1 MRRDGSPYR
10 GRVLRAGVLVFLA
23 LVAGWWGRA
32 WEPAAAAGEGTF
44 SLGTVQAPGRPPCTI
59 TTSVG
64 CAVEEGEEVT
74 VTVNRT
80 GGSTLNQAIKVT
92 ISLHGGN
99 LQCEIPVGAFAC
111 PNPNDPKWKPDYDP
125 EEFEIE
131 FPAGQNLTQAS
142 ATFQTFNKG
151 RTHDSAFEIR
161 IKAVSGGGA
170 IGTPSYAPL
179 RVMGQ
184 KSPRVTD
191 VFPRAAKVG
200 TRVTILGRGF
210 NAVECTP
217 LVGLDEVYFG
227 GLDINGDPEGVQVT
241 DCQRISDTEM
251 RVTVPDPGIFPVL
264 PVDIVVAVPDPD
276 DPLAPDIPSSPN
288 PPLTTFHFAEGPAI
302 HQLSPRS
309 GSFAGGTTVIINGEG
324 FTGVTDV
331 LFGGVPATDVNVVSA
346 SQITAKSPAGSGVVD
361 VVVCTGPCFGA
372 TVSPATQDT
381 TYSYTGA
388 PEIVLVS
395 PPAGPPAGGAKVTI
409 TGSGFLSGGTPAIQ
423 QVYFGGNPALD
434 FFVHNDTTITAT
446 TPPGNG
452 LVFIGL
458 EHINPLIGIVTP
470 PGGGFTYT
478 SGPIVTKVDPASGPT
493 VGGTEVDIFGF
504 NFVAGASVRFG
515 SAPATAVTFVSGNRL
530 RAVSPPGSGIVDVV
544 VTVGS
549 SSSPTGPGT
558 KFSYGAPVVTQVLPN
573 ASGPAGGVDVTIKG
587 TNFTESAAV
596 RFGTMPVDQVTF
608 VSPTE
613 LKVKAPASG
622 FLGEVHVRVTTSSG
636 ESAEGPGSLFTYTN
650 GPIVTGIN
658 PTSGVI
664 SGGTIIII
672 TGQNFQAPATVRF
685 SNDEGV
691 QVDTTIVN
699 VNSDKQV
706 TVLSPAVPDGGAFDV
721 QVLQTNGTSP
731 KSPLARFTYVAHK
744 PVVEAIVPAESINF
758 GGVKV
763 TITGSGFLG
772 VVCPDGVLFGSKPA
786 QSCQVIDDGTI
797 EAITPS
803 HVSGPTVVTVTNPA
817 GTSAIEENFTFVK
830 FSGGTT
836 GGGDGS
842 PLVFERSMEYRLGY
856 RWTLITWGGLDG
868 TSISDALAGPDG
880 NSLAGS
886 ILSIYTWDADE
897 GRWLGYSPAAA
908 GIPGVNDLTALSL
921 GTAYWVETADP
932 NGVSW
937 TVVTD

>member
-1 MRRDGSPYR
+1 M
-10 GRVLRAGVLVFLA
+10 LA
-23 LVAGWWGRA
+23 LAVVTWGQA
-32 WEPAAAAGEGTF
+32 WQPAEAAGEGTF
-44 SLGTVQAPGRPPCTI
+44 SLGTVQAPGRPPCTV
-59 TTSVG
+59 TESVG

-74 VTVNRT
+74 VTVHRS
-80 GGSTLNQAIKVT
+80 GGSTLAEAIKVT

-99 LQCEIPVGAFAC
+99 LECEIPVGAFAC

-125 EEFEIE
+125 EEFEVE
-131 FPAGQNLTQAS
+131 FPAGQNLSQAS
-142 ATFQTFNKG
+142 AKFQTFNKG
-151 RTHDSAFEIR
+151 RTNDMVFEMR

-200 TRVTILGRGF
+200 TMVTIKGRGF

-217 LVGLDEVYFG
+217 LVGPDDVYFG
-227 GLDINGDPEGVQVT
+227 GLDVNGDPEGVQVT

-251 RVTVPDPGIFPVL
+251 RVTVPAPGVFPSL
-264 PVDIVVAVPDPD
+264 PVDIVVVVPDPD

-288 PPLTTFHFAEGPAI
+288 PPLTRFHFAEGPAI
-302 HQLSPRS
+302 HQMSPRS
-309 GSFAGGTTVIINGEG
+309 GTFAGGTTVIINGEG
-324 FTGVTDV
+324 FVGVTDV
-331 LFGGVPATDVNVVSA
+331 LFGGVPATDVNVVSS
-346 SQITAKSPAGSGVVD
+346 SQVTAKTPAGSGVVD
-361 VVVCTGPCFGA
+361 VVVCTGACSGA
-372 TVSPATQDT
+372 TVSPVTQDT
-381 TYSYTGA
+381 TFTYSGA

-395 PPAGPPAGGAKVTI
+395 PSAGPPAGGTKVTI
-409 TGSGFLSGGTPAIQ
+409 TGSGFLSGGMSAIQ
-423 QVYFGGNPALD
+423 QVYFGGNPAVE

-458 EHINPLIGIVTP
+458 EHVNPLIGIVTP
-470 PGGGFTYT
+470 PGGGFTYS
-478 SGPIVTKVDPASGPT
+478 SGPIVTKLEPASGPT

-515 SAPATAVTFVSGNRL
+515 SAPATAVTFIGENRL

-549 SSSPTGPGT
+549 SSSPTGAET
-558 KFSYGAPVVTQVLPN
+558 KFSYGAPVVTQVTPN
-573 ASGPAGGVDVTIKG
+573 ASGPAGGIDVTIKG
-587 TNFTESAAV
+587 TNFTQSAQV
-596 RFGTMPVDQVTF
+596 TFGTVPVEQVTF

-622 FLGEVHVRVTTSSG
+622 FLGEVHVRVKTISG

-650 GPIVTGIN
+650 GPIVAGIN

-664 SGGTIIII
+664 SGGTIIVI

-685 SNDEGV
+685 SNEGGI
-691 QVDTTIVN
+691 QIETTIVN
-699 VNSDKQV
+699 VNTENQI

-721 QVLQTNGTSP
+721 QVIQASGVSP

-744 PVVEAIVPAESINF
+744 PVVEAIEPAESINF
-758 GGVKV
+758 GGVKI

-772 VVCPDGVLFGSKPA
+772 VVCPGGVLFGSKPA
-786 QSCQVIDDGTI
+786 QSCEVIDDGTI

-830 FSGGTT
+830 FSGGTS
-836 GGGDGS
+836 GGDGS
-842 PLVFERSMEYRLGY
+842 PLISERSMEYQLGY

-868 TSISDALAGPDG
+868 TRVDEALAGPGDG
-880 NSLAGS
+880 STLAGS
-886 ILSIYTWDADE
+886 ILSIYTWDAEE
-897 GRWLGYSPAAA
+897 GRWLVYSPAGD
-908 GIPGVNDLTALSL
+908 GIPGANDLTEFWL
-921 GTAYWVETADP
+921 GAAYWVETADP